1 MNTVILV
8 FFAPMLAAG
17 VVTLPAIYMDT
28 LGGLQGIVVGYA
40 ASWLSAVL
48 LSILAY
54 AKYAQEIIGGSMP
67 IRTKKTPGK
76 SQGSFSLLSYLV
88 QSHRTELVPK
98 LVSGNSDT

>member
-54 AKYAQEIIGGSMP
+54 AKYAQEIKGVMGRLIFDT
-67 IRTKKTPGK
+67 RT
-76 SQGSFSLLSYLV
+76 
-88 QSHRTELVPK
+88 HR
-98 LVSGNSDT
+98 VSRS